1 MLNSDERLI
10 SVDYK
15 SKFDDKLIITLEIG
29 IVTLFR
35 RGLHA
40 EIGIEYLNEGKA
52 VYKMVHLT
60 GRGSSS
66 GDSNISLGNGSG
78 PSQFIPGVSSEGVVQ
93 ILDLS
98 NKPVKKEGESISWE
112 VSKKKALA
120 LLHYAERN
128 PLQKFN
134 IYGHSN
140 FVNRIQQLAGYEE
153 FYSCVSWACAVLN
166 IAGINIKY
174 DAVNLF
180 IYTPSLISKSTI
192 EAVSPVDI
200 TTLCKFAK
208 TGNTEAIITNFP
220 PEGSNVNELT
230 SYATSG
236 PVETFLGTYS
246 PLSIAVSYGQYEVV
260 KLLIEKY
267 HALPN
272 QLIGRREDHT
282 ALDCAYKN
290 FWFSGVKESAK
301 EAVQNYLKSIGGK
314 FYTDLSHQEKVV
326 ASRNEESSVSKTVG
340 M

>member
-1 MLNSDERLI
+1 MRKSDERPL

-15 SKFDDKLIITLEIG
+15 SKFDEKLTIAPEKG
-29 IVTLFR
+29 IVSLFR
-35 RGLHA
+35 RGWHA

-52 VYKMVHLT
+52 VCKMVHLT

-112 VSKKKALA
+112 VSKEKALA

-200 TTLCKFAK
+200 TTLCKFVK
-208 TGNTEAIITNFP
+208 TGNTEAIIANFP

-260 KLLIEKY
+260 
-267 HALPN
+267 PS
-272 QLIGRREDHT
+272 T
-282 ALDCAYKN
+282 
-290 FWFSGVKESAK
+290 
-301 EAVQNYLKSIGGK
+301 
-314 FYTDLSHQEKVV
+314 
-326 ASRNEESSVSKTVG
+326 
-340 M
+340 

>member
-1 MLNSDERLI
+1 MRKSDDRSL

-15 SKFDDKLIITLEIG
+15 SKFDDKLIITSEMS

-40 EIGIEYLNEGKA
+40 EIGIEYLNEDNA
-52 VYKMVHLT
+52 VCKMVHLT

-66 GDSNISLGNGSG
+66 ENSKISLGNGSG
-78 PSQFIPGVSSEGVVQ
+78 FSQFIPGVSSEGVVQ
-93 ILDLS
+93 ILNLS
-98 NKPVKKEGESISWE
+98 NKRVKKDGESISWE
-112 VSKKKALA
+112 VNKEKALA

-140 FVNRIQQLAGYEE
+140 FVNRMQQLAGYEE
-153 FYSCVSWACAVLN
+153 FYSCISWACAVLN

-174 DAVNLF
+174 DTVNLF
-180 IYTPSLISKSTI
+180 IYTPYLVSKSTI
-192 EAVSPVDI
+192 EKTSPVDI

-208 TGNTEAIITNFP
+208 TGNTEAIIANFP

-272 QLIGRREDHT
+272 QLVGRREDHT
-282 ALDCAYKN
+282 ALDCAYRN
-290 FWFSGVKESAK
+290 FWFSGVDESAK
-301 EAVQNYLKSIGGK
+301 EAVQNYLKSNGGK
-314 FYTDLSHQEKVV
+314 LYTDLNHQEKIV
-326 ASRNEESSVSKTVG
+326 ASRSEESSVSKTAG